1 MGSSIDTE
9 TLVSLSVTGKLSK
22 RIPKGP
28 LTELKRILSCIEL
41 SGKVE
46 FQTERE
52 IVWNRQR
59 TGLVLGP
66 AHDRISDSGRSGVVV
81 SLNDMTV
88 GWFCIVGTLKFPD
101 WLECAFLLQE
111 MVRIQRR
118 FNDFPTNGENTIVM
132 PRIVPRVIKQLPAVA
147 RLSARF

>member
-9 TLVSLSVTGKLSK
+9 TLVSLSVTGKLSR
-22 RIPKGP
+22 RIPEGP
-28 LTELKRILSCIEL
+28 LAELRRILCHIEL
-41 SGKVE
+41 PGKVE

-66 AHDRISDSGRSGVVV
+66 AHDRLSDSGRSGVVV
-81 SLNDMTV
+81 SLNDVAV
-88 GWFCIVGTLKFPD
+88 GFFCVVGTLMFPD
-101 WLECAFLLQE
+101 SLDCGFLLQE

-118 FNDFPTNGENTIVM
+118 LSDFPNGDKIIVKRRIM
-132 PRIVPRVIKQLPAVA
+132 PRTIKQLPAAA
-147 RLSARF
+147 RPSARF